1 MGLGSC
7 AAPASADHH
16 IMNIREV
23 FPGPSN
29 TGFVELQMPQP
40 GQQFVSPHD
49 ITTYGATGTLLNTFE
64 FPEDVDQGTDQRTI
78 LVGENSA
85 AGTPDF
91 SDNALNMDAA
101 GGGACFISDDFGP
114 IDCVSWGNFTGTLPS
129 GTGDPASPLGVTAG
143 KSLERSIAQGCAT
156 KLDGPDDSDDSATDF
171 SEQTPS
177 PRNNTVTP
185 TETNCPVPPATTLS
199 TTGRPTNPTN
209 QTSATFNFTATGNFT
224 GFECKLD
231 TDAGFAA
238 CTNPKT
244 YTAGQIAE
252 GSRTFQVRAV
262 GPGGPDATPAFY
274 TWRVDTTPPD
284 TEITDPKPASPNGG
298 VQATLTFQALGSLA
312 VGETQPTF
320 ACRLITPSTPSPTF
334 SSCTSPS
341 TQQTPASGTYTFEVR
356 STDQAG
362 NPDPSPASHTWEVDL
377 SNPDPPPET
386 TITKA
391 PKRREK
397 KRRPKVEF
405 ASDPSGAG
413 ITFECRFDDKPFA
426 ACTSPI
432 QPERN
437 LKFGKHT
444 FEVFATGP
452 GGPDLT
458 PDLARFKIVRR

>member
-1 MGLGSC
+1 M
-7 AAPASADHH
+7 
-16 IMNIREV
+16 
-23 FPGPSN
+23 
-29 TGFVELQMPQP
+29 
-40 GQQFVSPHD
+40 
-49 ITTYGATGTLLNTFE
+49 
-64 FPEDVDQGTDQRTI
+64 
-78 LVGENSA
+78 
-85 AGTPDF
+85 
-91 SDNALNMDAA
+91 
-101 GGGACFISDDFGP
+101 
-114 IDCVSWGNFTGTLPS
+114 
-129 GTGDPASPLGVTAG
+129 TAG

-171 SEQTPS
+171 SERTPS

-199 TTGRPTNPTN
+199 ATGRPTNPTN

-391 PKRREK
+391 AEAEGHRT
-397 KRRPKVEF
+397 RPEDRLHVDRTARH
-405 ASDPSGAG
+405 ASSAG
-413 ITFECRFDDKPFA
+413 ST
-426 ACTSPI
+426 TSPSRHAPPRHPTK
-432 QPERN
+432 QARSSESTPSRSSPP
-437 LKFGKHT
+437 
-444 FEVFATGP
+444 APAAPSP
-452 GGPDLT
+452 GRK
-458 PDLARFKIVRR
+458 ASFKIVKRR